1 MERSDE
7 RRGTPRQQEQ
17 QRQPDSG
24 QQSQQGSGGDR
35 QHGEGNYKATRDYN
49 RGVKEHM
56 QSHDVER
63 EARDAAP
70 RSEDEAREMREAEDL
85 GKKKA
90 QGMQD
95 PKDRMD
101 GSERDAGGGKPR

>member
-7 RRGTPRQQEQ
+7 RRGKPRQQDETQ
-17 QRQPDSG
+17 HDCA
-24 QQSQQGSGGDR
+24 QQSQQGSTGDK
-35 QHGEGNYKATRDYN
+35 QHGEGDYQATRDYN

-70 RSEDEAREMREAEDL
+70 RSEDEAREMERAEEL

>member
-7 RRGTPRQQEQ
+7 RGAKPRQQG
-17 QRQPDSG
+17 PG
-24 QQSQQGSGGDR
+24 PQSQQGSSGDK

-70 RSEDEAREMREAEDL
+70 RSEDEAREMERAEDL

-101 GSERDAGGGKPR
+101 GSEPDSGGGAKPR